1 LVKKG
6 NTTIT
11 QILVKWTGMPEPSA
25 TWEDYTVL
33 RHKFPVAVAWGQAA
47 SSEGGD
53 VTVVPDAETTA

>member
-1 LVKKG
+1 
-6 NTTIT
+6 
-11 QILVKWTGMPEPSA
+11 MPEPSA
-25 TWEDYTVL
+25 TWEDYTIL